1 MSEQAS
7 IDQRLVLVV
16 EDNADDVL
24 LLQRAFQKAE
34 LVNPIQV
41 LTDGQQA
48 VEYLTGEGKYSDRD
62 LYPLPAVIL
71 VDLKLPK
78 LSGFELLGRLREY
91 PHLKRIPTVVLTSSR
106 EYRDVREAYE
116 LGANSYIVKSD
127 RVIEMVKAI
136 QLYWL
141 KLNELPAT

>member
-1 MSEQAS
+1 MSGQAS
-7 IDQRLVLVV
+7 VDERLVLVV

-24 LLQRAFQKAE
+24 LLRRAFQKAE
-34 LVNPIQV
+34 LVNPIRV

-48 VEYLTGEGKYSDRD
+48 VEYLTGEGEYSDRD
-62 LYPLPAVIL
+62 VHPLPAVIL

-78 LSGFELLGRLREY
+78 LSGFELLARLREY
-91 PHLKRIPTVVLTSSR
+91 PDLMRIPTVVLTSSR

-127 RVIEMVKAI
+127 RVVEMVKAI

-141 KLNELPAT
+141 KLNELPET

>member
-1 MSEQAS
+1 MIGQAS
-7 IDQRLVLVV
+7 VDERLVLVV

-24 LLQRAFQKAE
+24 LLRRAFQKAE
-34 LVNPIQV
+34 LVNPIRV

-48 VEYLTGEGKYSDRD
+48 VEYLTGEGEYSDRD
-62 LYPLPAVIL
+62 VHPLPAVIL

-78 LSGFELLGRLREY
+78 LSGFELLARLREY
-91 PHLKRIPTVVLTSSR
+91 PDLMRIPTVVLTSSR

-127 RVIEMVKAI
+127 RVVEMVKAI

-141 KLNELPAT
+141 KLNELPET

>member
-1 MSEQAS
+1 MSEQPS
-7 IDQRLVLVV
+7 TDRRLVLVV

-78 LSGFELLGRLREY
+78 LSGFELLARLREY
-91 PHLKRIPTVVLTSSR
+91 PDLRRIPTVVLTSSR
-106 EYRDVREAYE
+106 EHRDVREAYE

-127 RVIEMVKAI
+127 RVIEMVRAI

-141 KLNELPAT
+141 KLNELPET

>member
-1 MSEQAS
+1 MSEQTS
-7 IDQRLVLVV
+7 TDRRLVLVV

-78 LSGFELLGRLREY
+78 LSGFELLARLREY
-91 PHLKRIPTVVLTSSR
+91 PDLRRIPTVVLTSSR
-106 EYRDVREAYE
+106 EHRDVREAYE

-127 RVIEMVKAI
+127 RVIEMVRAI

-141 KLNELPAT
+141 KLNELPET

>member
-1 MSEQAS
+1 MSGQAS
-7 IDQRLVLVV
+7 VDQRLVLVV

-24 LLQRAFQKAE
+24 LLRRAFQKAE
-34 LVNPIQV
+34 LVNPIKV

-48 VEYLTGEGKYSDRD
+48 VEYLTGEGEYSDRAE
-62 LYPLPAVIL
+62 YPLPAVIL

-78 LSGFELLGRLREY
+78 LSGFELLARLREY
-91 PHLKRIPTVVLTSSR
+91 PDLMRIPTVVLTSSR

-127 RVIEMVKAI
+127 RVVEMVKAI

-141 KLNELPAT
+141 KLNELPET

>member
-1 MSEQAS
+1 MSEQS
-7 IDQRLVLVV
+7 STDRRLVLVV

-34 LVNPIQV
+34 LVNPVQV

-48 VEYLTGEGKYSDRD
+48 VEYLTGEGEYSDRD

-78 LSGFELLGRLREY
+78 LSGFELLARLREY
-91 PHLKRIPTVVLTSSR
+91 PELRRIPTVVLTSSR
-106 EYRDVREAYE
+106 EHRDVREAYE

-127 RVIEMVKAI
+127 KVIEMVKAI

-141 KLNELPAT
+141 GLNELPDA